1 MTDVKIKK
9 DNTRTYMYTPEMIRV
24 RGYVHAC
31 TRNIQSQAE
40 QVLSAL
46 DPAHLFLGEKT
57 MEYESSSSDKY
68 VPAHTICHRAIATA
82 QLIPK

>member
-24 RGYVHAC
+24 RGYVHAR
-31 TRNIQSQAE
+31 TRNIQSQTE

-46 DPAHLFLGEKT
+46 DSAYLFLGEKT
-57 MEYESSSSDKY
+57 ME
-68 VPAHTICHRAIATA
+68 
-82 QLIPK
+82 